1 MDMFKNFGEKAK
13 KTAQKVGEKSSDL
26 VEVGKLKV
34 QISQIRDDIRRSKTE
49 IGQYFYDTYINQTDL
64 PEDKILLICEA
75 IEEKYQIWMISLR
88 KYNYTI
94 LQ

>member
-75 IEEKYQIWMISLR
+75 IEEKYQEIDELIEKIER
-88 KYNYTI
+88 INN
-94 LQ
+94 

>member
-34 QISQIRDDIRRSKTE
+34 QISQIGDDIRRSKTE

-64 PEDKILLICEA
+64 PEDKVLLICEA
-75 IEEKYQIWMISLR
+75 IEEKYQEIDELNEKIER
-88 KYNYTI
+88 INN
-94 LQ
+94 

>member
-64 PEDKILLICEA
+64 PKDKILLICEA
-75 IEEKYQIWMISLR
+75 IENKYQEIDELNEKIER
-88 KYNYTI
+88 INN
-94 LQ
+94 

>member
-49 IGQYFYDTYINQTDL
+49 IGQYLYDTYINQTDL
-64 PEDKILLICEA
+64 PEDQILLICEA
-75 IEEKYQIWMISLR
+75 IENKYQKIDELNEQIQKME
-88 KYNYTI
+88 K
-94 LQ
+94 

>member
-13 KTAQKVGEKSSDL
+13 KTAQKVGEKSSDM
-26 VEVGKLKV
+26 VEVGKLEV

-75 IEEKYQIWMISLR
+75 IEEKYQEIDELNEKIER
-88 KYNYTI
+88 INN
-94 LQ
+94 

>member
-34 QISQIRDDIRRSKTE
+34 QISQIGDDIRRSKTE

-75 IEEKYQIWMISLR
+75 IEEKYQEIDELNEKIER
-88 KYNYTI
+88 INN
-94 LQ
+94 

>member
-13 KTAQKVGEKSSDL
+13 KTAQKVGEKSSDM

-75 IEEKYQIWMISLR
+75 IEEKYQEIDELNEKIER
-88 KYNYTI
+88 INN
-94 LQ
+94 

>member
-75 IEEKYQIWMISLR
+75 IEEKYQEIDELNEKIER
-88 KYNYTI
+88 INN
-94 LQ
+94 